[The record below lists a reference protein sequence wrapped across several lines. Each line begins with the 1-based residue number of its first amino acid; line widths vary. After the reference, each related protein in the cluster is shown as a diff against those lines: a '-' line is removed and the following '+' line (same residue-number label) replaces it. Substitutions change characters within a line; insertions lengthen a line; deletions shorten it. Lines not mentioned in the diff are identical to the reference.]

1 MDEQHDVEAVVI
13 PPQESGL
20 LLLTGAAELVTDAIL
35 GLYLELDYVQREVS
49 QDGAGVRCVRV
60 DPEDEP
66 LDEVQRRIW
75 SALAD
80 LIASTPEL
88 AGWTPRV
95 RLGETSHDDD
105 EDAPELDDIEALA
118 EHLLPSGDEILD
130 SLMHDIQRERSVYA
144 DSQLFR
150 AVPVDELATE
160 DLSSL
165 GPQERAATH
174 RRAAALAGCLI
185 QASVMVVDQLIEDV
199 TELRKHEGT
208 ADERIA
214 KTWVFSDLPARFAAN
229 YTALFAQEFLVAFVD
244 VTSRLT
250 RGWEPL
256 ACVAQELGLRIL
268 LDHVEVVAEAAD
280 AALPDGWRRHLEDLL
295 FDDLDH
301 ELLYDPAHDGIE
313 EDPAAQPPGMAPMR
327 FTDWFRPFN
336 DERTLPPYA
345 LPAPP
350 SADASL
356 R

>member
-1 MDEQHDVEAVVI
+1 M
-13 PPQESGL
+13 

-80 LIASTPEL
+80 LIATTPEL
-88 AGWTPRV
+88 ARLDAARAPR
-95 RLGETSHDDD
+95 RDIPRRR

-150 AVPVDELATE
+150 ALPVDELATE

-165 GPQERAATH
+165 GPQERAAAH
-174 RRAAALAGCLI
+174 RRATALAGCLI

-208 ADERIA
+208 QTSESRRRGCSVICLRASPRITRRSSR
-214 KTWVFSDLPARFAAN
+214 KSSWLP
-229 YTALFAQEFLVAFVD
+229 
-244 VTSRLT
+244 S
-250 RGWEPL
+250 WMSP
-256 ACVAQELGLRIL
+256 
-268 LDHVEVVAEAAD
+268 AAD
-280 AALPDGWRRHLEDLL
+280 PGLGTSGVRCAGAGPP
-295 FDDLDH
+295 
-301 ELLYDPAHDGIE
+301 DPAG
-313 EDPAAQPPGMAPMR
+313 PRRSGR
-327 FTDWFRPFN
+327 RGG
-336 DERTLPPYA
+336 
-345 LPAPP
+345 
-350 SADASL
+350 
-356 R
+356 

>member
-1 MDEQHDVEAVVI
+1 MDERDVEAVII
-13 PPQESGL
+13 PPRESGL
-20 LLLTGAAELVTDAIL
+20 LLLTGAAELVTDAVL
-35 GLYLELDYVQREVS
+35 DLALELDYLQRQVS
-49 QDGAGVRCVRV
+49 QNSAGVMCVQV
-60 DPEDEP
+60 DPEDES
-66 LDEVQRRIW
+66 LDDVQRRIW

-80 LIASTPEL
+80 LITSTPEL

-95 RLGETSHDDD
+95 RLAEASHDHD

-118 EHLLPSGDEILD
+118 EHLLPSGDEILE
-130 SLMHDIQRERSVYA
+130 SLMQDIQHERSVYA
-144 DSQLFR
+144 DSKLFR
-150 AVPVDELATE
+150 AFPVEELATE

-165 GPQERAATH
+165 GPQERATAH
-174 RRAAALAGCLI
+174 RRACALAGCLI

-199 TELRKHEGT
+199 TELRKHEGP
-208 ADERIA
+208 ADQRID

-256 ACVAQELGLRIL
+256 ACVAQELGLRVL

-280 AALPDGWRRHLEDLL
+280 AALPDDWRGHLEDFL
-295 FDDLDH
+295 FEDLDH

-313 EDPAAQPPGMAPMR
+313 EDPAGQPPGMAPMR
-327 FTDWFRPFN
+327 FEDWFRPFN
-336 DERTLPPYA
+336 DQRTLPPYA

-350 SADASL
+350 SDDASML
-356 R
+356 

>member
-1 MDEQHDVEAVVI
+1 MDEQLDVEAVVI

-20 LLLTGAAELVTDAIL
+20 LVLTGAAELVTDAIMDL
-35 GLYLELDYVQREVS
+35 ELELDYVQREVS
-49 QDGAGVRCVRV
+49 QDGAGVTCVGV
-60 DPEDEP
+60 DPEDES
-66 LDEVQRRIW
+66 LDEVQRRIC

-95 RLGETSHDDD
+95 RLGETSHDLDQD
-105 EDAPELDDIEALA
+105 PPELDDIEALA
-118 EHLLPSGDEILD
+118 AHLLPSGDEIVE
-130 SLMHDIQRERSVYA
+130 SLIRDIQRERSVYA
-144 DSQLFR
+144 DSRLFR
-150 AVPVDELATE
+150 AFPVDELAPE

-165 GPQERAATH
+165 GPQERAAAH
-174 RRAAALAGCLI
+174 RRASALAGCLI

-199 TELRKHEGT
+199 TELRKHEG
-208 ADERIA
+208 AVDERVG

-268 LDHVEVVAEAAD
+268 LDHVDLVAETAD
-280 AALPDGWRRHLEDLL
+280 AALPDDWRGHLEDLL
-295 FDDLDH
+295 FEDMDH
-301 ELLYDPAHDGIE
+301 ELLYDPAQDGIE
-313 EDPAAQPPGMAPMR
+313 EDPSAQPPGMAPMR

-345 LPAPP
+345 LPEPP
-350 SADASL
+350 SPGALMS
-356 R
+356 

>member
-1 MDEQHDVEAVVI
+1 MDERDVEAVVI

-35 GLYLELDYVQREVS
+35 DLELEIDYLQREVS
-49 QDGAGVRCVRV
+49 QDGAGVTCVRV
-60 DPEDEP
+60 DPEDES

-75 SALAD
+75 SALEE

-95 RLGETSHDDD
+95 RLGEASHDHD
-105 EDAPELDDIEALA
+105 EHVPELDDIEALA
-118 EHLLPSGDEILD
+118 EHLLPSGDEIVE
-130 SLMHDIQRERSVYA
+130 SLMRDIQHERSVYA

-150 AVPVDELATE
+150 AFPVEELATE
-160 DLSSL
+160 DSGTLD
-165 GPQERAATH
+165 PKERATAH
-174 RRAAALAGCLI
+174 RRASALAGCLI
-185 QASVMVVDQLIEDV
+185 QASVILVDQLIDDV
-199 TELRKHEGT
+199 AELRKHEGT
-208 ADERIA
+208 ADERIG
-214 KTWVFSDLPARFAAN
+214 KTWVFSDLPARFATN

-256 ACVAQELGLRIL
+256 ACVAQELGVRVL

-280 AALPDGWRRHLEDLL
+280 VALPEDWRGHLEDLL
-295 FDDLDH
+295 FEDMDH

-313 EDPAAQPPGMAPMR
+313 EDPAGQPPGMAPMR
-327 FTDWFRPFN
+327 FVDWFRPFN
-336 DERTLPPYA
+336 DRRTLPPYA

-350 SADASL
+350 STDAMP
-356 R
+356 